1 MMYSLLGLA
10 IASLGVYG
18 SKKRKRIN

>member
-1 MMYSLLGLA
+1 MMYPLLGLA

-18 SKKRKRIN
+18 SKKRRYR